1 MNGAQDR
8 AAEEKGLKN
17 KKLAGIAGLCL
28 AASLSACQRSEPPE
42 GLSGG
47 ASAGL
52 QAVPRNAPRCAQPVE
67 GQFFP
72 LVDATKL
79 GFNQERL
86 DAAIEYGE
94 QLLSTSIR
102 VYRYGCLAGE
112 SQRDGFSVYVPQ
124 LMASGSKT
132 ILALSIGRAVTLGH
146 LKVDDPIGKYL
157 PEADAPHG
165 ALTVRQ
171 LLTQT
176 SGLRLVLADEI
187 AGLLSDPVQQ
197 TLAEPFWYEPGTEY
211 MYAQNTLA
219 TLSRIVERATGE
231 DFQAFTQRELMA
243 PLGIPRNHWL
253 WLRDRS
259 GVTIAPGGLMM
270 RPDDEARMGH
280 LMLYGGRW
288 QGQQLVDA
296 RYMKELKH
304 GTKANPGYGF
314 LIWTNEGDTHKGS
327 HIGRPVPV
335 DHPLL
340 PGSPRDAYG
349 AMGALGQMIV
359 AVPSRQ
365 MVIVRNGGPG
375 DGLSTVEGMKYKELI
390 RLITDAVDDQ
400 KRISDPGPL
409 TYPASAGQFDD
420 IMGYLN
426 AFEWNLAGILL
437 GLGQDTLPNCNLVMC
452 NGRLIV
458 QDLANF
464 GGDTL
469 LQFLGVVAGS
479 AADAARGRE
488 YSEVAYPQ
496 EP

>member
-1 MNGAQDR
+1 M
-8 AAEEKGLKN
+8 KN
-17 KKLAGIAGLCL
+17 NKLAGAAGLCL
-28 AASLSACQRSEPPE
+28 ALALAACHHSAPVD

-52 QAVPRNAPRCAQPVE
+52 QPIPRNAPKCAQPAE

-72 LVDATKL
+72 PVDATTL
-79 GFNQERL
+79 GFNRQRL
-86 DAAIEYGE
+86 DEAIEYGNR
-94 QLLSTSIR
+94 LLSTSIR

-112 SQRDGFSVYVPQ
+112 SQRDRYSIYVPQ
-124 LMASGSKT
+124 LMASASKT
-132 ILALSIGRAVTLGH
+132 VLALSIGRAVTLGH
-146 LKVDDPIGKYL
+146 LRVDDPIGKYL

-197 TLAEPFWYEPGTEY
+197 TLEEPFWYEPGSEY

-219 TLSRIVERATGE
+219 TLSRIVERATGR
-231 DFQAFTQRELMA
+231 DFQEFTQQELMA
-243 PLGIPRNHWL
+243 PMGIQRSSWL

-280 LMLYGGRW
+280 LMLYSGLWNGR
-288 QGQQLVDA
+288 QLID
-296 RYMKELKH
+296 RGYMNDLKH
-304 GTKANPGYGF
+304 GTKANPGYGY

-335 DHPLL
+335 DYPLL

-349 AMGALGQMIV
+349 AMGALGQMII
-359 AVPSRQ
+359 AVPSRH

-400 KRISDPGPL
+400 KRITDPGPL
-409 TYPASAGQFDD
+409 TYPESAGQFDD
-420 IMGYLN
+420 ILGYLN

-437 GLGQDTLPNCNLVMC
+437 GLGQDTLPDCNLILC

-464 GGDTL
+464 GGDTV
-469 LQFLGVVAGS
+469 LQFLGVVTGS
-479 AADAARGRE
+479 ATDAMGGRE
-488 YSEVAYPQ
+488 YSEVIYPQ
-496 EP
+496 KQE

>member
-1 MNGAQDR
+1 M
-8 AAEEKGLKN
+8 KN
-17 KKLAGIAGLCL
+17 NKLAGFAGLCL
-28 AASLSACQRSEPPE
+28 ALSLSACQRSEQVD

-52 QAVPRNAPRCAQPVE
+52 RAVPRNAPRCAQPVE

-72 LVDATKL
+72 PVEATKL

-231 DFQAFTQRELMA
+231 DFQAFTQRELME

-280 LMLYGGRW
+280 LMLYGGQW
-288 QGQQLVDA
+288 QGRQLVDA
-296 RYMKELKH
+296 RYMEELKH

-335 DHPLL
+335 DYPLL

-359 AVPSRQ
+359 AVPSRH

-400 KRISDPGPL
+400 KRITDPGPL
-409 TYPASAGQFDD
+409 TYPASSGQFDD

-469 LQFLGVVAGS
+469 LQFLGVVTGS

-488 YSEVAYPQ
+488 YSEVAYPEEQ
-496 EP
+496 